1 MGGNADPSAPH
12 TFELTPEL
20 LSAASHD
27 NSTLPD
33 LALVTDAMYRI
44 TLQGTDKAGNTGK
57 KFIMSVVFD
66 DIPPTLEIKY
76 PESKTA
82 VNHLDVAYGISEGLS
97 TGQFIYTQVGGV
109 SDPNSPVT
117 FDLVGTELETIID
130 PPKLPKNPPVLQDG
144 SIYNIVFKGVDLAMN
159 TSESNLIDSVK
170 YDITRPV
177 ITIHNPQPKSN
188 LMGVEISIEI
198 SEDLMDGKM
207 VWTRTGGLK
216 SRVTRQKIPL
226 YNEYLAEGMHPHA
239 KLPMDKTL
247 SASVIYSLSVDAQDF
262 AKNQAEPVEVEKIEY
277 IRSMAGKWYYK
288 GQIIEVVWV
297 FEPDD
302 SGMKGR
308 FMQGLS
314 LGTKISDQEKG
325 DFEFDFSQ
333 KPWVLTLDMDNPKKN
348 RISLM
353 EFIDNTHMRVVTGEK
368 KPRNW
373 QDGEVMEYEWRP
385 E

>member
-12 TFELTPEL
+12 TFELTPDL
-20 LSAASHD
+20 LSAAAHD
-27 NSTLPD
+27 NSTLSD
-33 LALVTDAMYRI
+33 LKLVTDAMYRI
-44 TLQGTDKAGNTGK
+44 TLQGTDRAGNTGK
-57 KFIMSVVFD
+57 KFIMSVVYD

-76 PESKTA
+76 PESNTA
-82 VNHLDVAYGISEGLS
+82 VNHLDVAYRISEGLS
-97 TGQFIYTQVGGV
+97 TGQFIYTRVGGEP
-109 SDPNSPVT
+109 DPNSPVT
-117 FDLVGTELETIID
+117 FNLVGNELETIFES
-130 PPKLPKNPPVLQDG
+130 PKVPKNPPVLQDG
-144 SIYNIVFKGVDLAMN
+144 SIYNIVFEGVDLAMN
-159 TSESNLIDSVK
+159 TSKSNVIDSVK
-170 YDITRPV
+170 YDVTRPV

-216 SRVTRQKIPL
+216 SRITRQKIPL
-226 YNEYLAEGMHPHA
+226 YNEYLTEGMHPHA

-262 AKNQAEPVEVEKIEY
+262 AKNLAEPVSVEGIEY
-277 IRSMAGKWYYK
+277 IRSMAGSWYYK

-297 FEPDD
+297 FEPDE
-302 SGMKGR
+302 SGIKGN

-325 DFEFDFSQ
+325 KFEFDFSK
-333 KPWVLTLDMDNPKKN
+333 KPWVLTLVMDNPEKN

-353 EFIDNTHMRVVTGEK
+353 EFLDNTHMRVVTGEK
-368 KPRNW
+368 KPRSW